1 MLGVAASVLAV
12 VCKRMQHSQKCWHM
26 QCIVGWIQPI
36 RLCKPRVMH
45 VRGPN
50 NVGRSVQTDLTFLC
64 YVLAITEQKK
74 CYELLAP
81 KFGWFQTLRNV
92 GSYWSTM
99 LRPFAGA

>member
-1 MLGVAASVLAV
+1 MY
-12 VCKRMQHSQKCWHM
+12 
-26 QCIVGWIQPI
+26 
-36 RLCKPRVMH
+36 

>member
-1 MLGVAASVLAV
+1 MLGVAASVLVV

-50 NVGRSVQTDLTFLC
+50 NVGRSVQTDLTFLR

-81 KFGWFQTLRNV
+81 KFDWFQTLRNV
-92 GSYWSTM
+92 GSYWPTM
-99 LRPFAGA
+99 LRPFAGT